1 MNLLLKMLKNKLYAL
16 SLIWMTTMLAINFV
30 KVSFTQIFFSSLTNL
45 SFVYNLV
52 SSLPHKPV
60 IISSSSLTVNYYM
73 SSSMTNKGWFGITE
87 QMVDLH
93 FYFSG

>member
-1 MNLLLKMLKNKLYAL
+1 
-16 SLIWMTTMLAINFV
+16 MLAINFV

-52 SSLPHKPV
+52 SSLPKPV
-60 IISSSSLTVNYYM
+60 IISLTVNYYM